1 MLLPAWSLLSQNSAL
16 KPCIAMASNGIK
28 RGSALK
34 QYASSCSITSTRRH
48 AMCDVACTY
57 PQLTCKYHML
67 NVLLSQVTQLGF
79 DMLFDSIKWC
89 KPCTSAKKPG
99 KIQRIWN
106 GVEFCRNYPPAAWSH
121 GTMDIRL
128 QISVHVLCSLHLKT
142 SHVQYDFKFL
152 NFSQLL
158 CLFVRNLVLPLGHSL
173 H

>member
-57 PQLTCKYHML
+57 PQLTCKYHMV

-99 KIQRIWN
+99 KIQRIWHI
-106 GVEFCRNYPPAAWSH
+106 GMVATAEFKTVLNSAVTTH
-121 GTMDIRL
+121 L
-128 QISVHVLCSLHLKT
+128 QPGPMGPWT
-142 SHVQYDFKFL
+142 
-152 NFSQLL
+152 
-158 CLFVRNLVLPLGHSL
+158 LGCTFQFMCFAHCT
-173 H
+173 